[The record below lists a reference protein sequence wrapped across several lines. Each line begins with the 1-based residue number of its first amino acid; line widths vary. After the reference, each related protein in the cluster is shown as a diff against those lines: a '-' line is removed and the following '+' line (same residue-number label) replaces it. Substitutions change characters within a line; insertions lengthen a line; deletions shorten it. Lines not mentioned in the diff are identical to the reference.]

1 MPIVTT
7 TTTVA
12 DASGG
17 IKTTTTTQSSAGTS
31 VAPAPAPAAKNSVAP
46 AAAVQ
51 GPTRFVLSPNEACPR
66 WPEGAADVMT
76 VPQVFN
82 ACVAN
87 NADRTVR
94 PFFFFYFSCE
104 YDCSEDVGTYTP
116 FRPMSRLPLPV
127 CLSVCLSHASLCL
140 ISQNSPPQAMMRK
153 MSKDDTTW
161 TSISWQGY
169 SDNVVATGKAMIA
182 AGVAAAD
189 TVNILAFNSPEW
201 FFACVAAIN
210 IGSVSAGIYGSN
222 NEDGV
227 KYVVS
232 GYTDGYVVATAYTLP
247 FSFTRRRRIQR
258 ICCFSF
264 PLPSSFFII
273 KDLPFPFSFSSRYVA
288 AHSKAKIIFVDSC
301 VQLAKVQAVRGS
313 LPDLKLVVLWPDSL
327 TADSVPPGAAG
338 EGVVSWSDFLA
349 SGNGITDA
357 AYDARVAA
365 CDPAKAC
372 FLSYTSGTTGNPKAV
387 MHSHDTLLHASRS
400 VWGRINQSM
409 PEGQKMGRDERTVSY
424 LPMSHVAGSLNVF
437 MQLLTDEQK
446 DVIYFAFPD
455 ALKGSLGATLKDVKP
470 TMFTGVPRVWEKFH
484 AALAPALG
492 PGGPLHGKP
501 VQYAQGAL
509 GLSAMKLGLVG
520 AAPVSKE
527 TMDFFDNLEKP
538 IYELY
543 GMTENFALY
552 GISLSVCV
560 CV

>member
-1 MPIVTT
+1 M
-7 TTTVA
+7 
-12 DASGG
+12 
-17 IKTTTTTQSSAGTS
+17 
-31 VAPAPAPAAKNSVAP
+31 
-46 AAAVQ
+46 
-51 GPTRFVLSPNEACPR
+51 
-66 WPEGAADVMT
+66 
-76 VPQVFN
+76 
-82 ACVAN
+82 
-87 NADRTVR
+87 
-94 PFFFFYFSCE
+94 
-104 YDCSEDVGTYTP
+104 
-116 FRPMSRLPLPV
+116 
-127 CLSVCLSHASLCL
+127 
-140 ISQNSPPQAMMRK
+140 
-153 MSKDDTTW
+153 
-161 TSISWQGY
+161 
-169 SDNVVATGKAMIA
+169 
-182 AGVAAAD
+182 
-189 TVNILAFNSPEW
+189 
-201 FFACVAAIN
+201 
-210 IGSVSAGIYGSN
+210 
-222 NEDGV
+222 
-227 KYVVS
+227 
-232 GYTDGYVVATAYTLP
+232 
-247 FSFTRRRRIQR
+247 
-258 ICCFSF
+258 
-264 PLPSSFFII
+264 
-273 KDLPFPFSFSSRYVA
+273 
-288 AHSKAKIIFVDSC
+288 
-301 VQLAKVQAVRGS
+301 QAVRGS

-552 GISLSVCV
+552 GICISISVCV
-560 CV
+560 CVCVCVNVSFRVRMLAIVLCISL